1 MTTLFLRT
9 ALLINSAFSALSA
22 LLMLLWTDHIAS
34 LLGLSTHGL
43 LLLVA
48 AGLLIFAADLLH
60 QAMQPRLASWR
71 ALYASM
77 ADLLWVVLS
86 VLLTVVFYSAMPTAG
101 IVLVISIAGVV
112 LLFAL
117 LQLYGIHQLHLNPA
131 TGLYRHC
138 LIVQTQTPAGRLW
151 PVVADLGAI
160 SRFVPML
167 AHSEV
172 LNNQPAAQGAVRRC
186 TNQKGQSW
194 SELCT
199 DWQEGSSF
207 SLRFLT
213 DEPGFPFPASVM
225 LGGWSVQSTDQ
236 GSEVTIWWELMT
248 KPTWMAPVMLPML
261 AFGANKDFPRVI
273 ARMAGA
279 AMQDTQQQDQAPGHF
294 DKANLVPRLC

>member
-1 MTTLFLRT
+1 MKNTTLLRA

-22 LLMLLWTDHIAS
+22 LLMLLWTDTIAN

-43 LLLVA
+43 LLLVS
-48 AGLLIFAADLLH
+48 AGLLLFTADLLH
-60 QAMQPRLASWR
+60 QALQPRLASWR

-86 VLLTVVFYSAMPTAG
+86 VLLTVVFYSAIPTAG
-101 IVLVISIAGVV
+101 IVLVISIAGFV

-117 LQLYGIHQLHLNPA
+117 LQLYGIRQLHLNPA

-138 LIVQTQTPAGRLW
+138 LVVRTQAPARQLW
-151 PVVADLGAI
+151 PVIADLGSI

-172 LNNQPAAQGAVRRC
+172 LNDLPAAQGAVRRC

-199 DWQEGSSF
+199 DWQEGTSF

-236 GSEVTIWWELMT
+236 GSEVTIWWELMP
-248 KPTWMAPVMLPML
+248 KPAWMAPVMLPML
-261 AFGANKDFPRVI
+261 AFGADKDFPGVI
-273 ARMAGA
+273 AKMAVA
-279 AMQDTQQQDQAPGHF
+279 SQEQLEEPISQFRAR
-294 DKANLVPRLC
+294 LLPRLC